1 MVDFEKLRKDRG
13 VSKSIDPIE
22 IFRRLPKTSKINDLW
37 NSQAEALREWNLRR
51 KDKDI
56 VLKLNTG
63 GGKTLVGLIIA
74 QSIANETDGPTM
86 YLCPTVQLTE
96 QIYNFS
102 KEYGFKTSIY
112 KKGSSLD
119 ADFLSGK
126 HIMIATYRALFNA
139 QSKFGTT
146 ESIKD
151 YVHLNGIIIDDAHAA
166 FSNIRDYFILSIEK
180 KSHPELYS
188 ELCTLFRNDFMKLN
202 KAGTFDDIVN
212 RSDPSILEVP
222 YWGWKQRSDQIRE
235 KLAETISDTP
245 PFVFTWPLIRDEF
258 DYCHALISYR
268 SFSITPLYPL
278 VDKFPSFSKCPR
290 RVYMSATLANDSSII
305 RTFDANR
312 KSVSEPITSKS
323 LAGVGERMIL
333 APALMDIDPNQ
344 IENIVKQVIEKI
356 STNAGVLILVPSN
369 KDLKIWMDIAT
380 VPRESKDVKEY
391 VDKLRNKKVGAY
403 AFSNRYDG
411 LDLPDDS
418 CRLLVMAGRPSGD
431 NIYDSFRHRVLK
443 NSRVIN
449 TALAQR
455 IEQGIGRG
463 TRGSGDYCVVILL
476 ENKLISWT
484 SMFSNLE
491 LLTPST
497 RAQLEMGNEISKN
510 VSSLQEFEETINK
523 CLNRNISW
531 VEYHADSLAEL
542 TDPIQPDVDSLEIA
556 ESERK
561 YFKHIRDGYY
571 DKAISV
577 LSEYDNEDID
587 EHFRGWLVQLC
598 ARASYYWGNES
609 QATEFQKHTY
619 SLNKSLLRPQVEPP
633 YVSLSNLGDQSRAIV
648 EPILEYKQRKG
659 YLAQFDEIKSQL
671 NPIATTN
678 QFEESLKRFG
688 SILGFQTQRPEK
700 EEFIKKGPDVLW
712 ILDENKALI
721 IEAKS
726 RKKQDNKLNK
736 DEFGQ
741 VLTSYEWFKDKYP
754 RYQGIKVVV
763 HPNNYTTDSI
773 LASDT
778 YALTMDNLSAMLSN
792 AGILISE
799 LCKSTAPSETLI
811 AKCESGIKE
820 LKLTPEGI
828 VERFLTP
835 FESSVE

>member
-1 MVDFEKLRKDRG
+1 MVDFDKLRKDRG

-37 NSQAEALREWNLRR
+37 NSQAEALREWDLRR
-51 KDKDI
+51 NDKDI

-86 YLCPTVQLTE
+86 YLCPTVQLAE

-102 KEYGFKTSIY
+102 KEYGFKTTLY
-112 KKGSSLD
+112 EKGCSLD

-126 HIMIATYRALFNA
+126 NIMIATYSALFNA
-139 QSKFGTT
+139 LSKFGTT

-151 YVHLNGIIIDDAHAA
+151 YVPLKGIIIDDAHAA
-166 FSNIRDYFILSIEK
+166 FSNIRDYFTISIEK
-180 KSHPELYS
+180 QSHPELYS

-212 RSDPSILEVP
+212 RSDLGILEVP

-235 KLAETISDTP
+235 KLAETISGTS

-258 DYCHALISYR
+258 DYCHAIISSK

-278 VDKFPSFSKCPR
+278 IDKFPSFSTCPS

-305 RTFDANR
+305 RTFDVNR
-312 KSVSEPITSKS
+312 KSISEPITSKS

-333 APALMDIDPNQ
+333 APALMDIDPKQ

-356 STNAGVLILVPSN
+356 STKAGVLILVPSN
-369 KDLKIWMDIAT
+369 KDLKVWVDIAT
-380 VPRESKDVKEY
+380 VPHESKDVKEY
-391 VDKLRNKKVGAY
+391 VDKLRNERAGAY
-403 AFSNRYDG
+403 GFSNRYDG
-411 LDLPDDS
+411 LDLPDEA

-449 TALAQR
+449 TSLAQR

-476 ENKLISWT
+476 GNRLISWT

-523 CLNRNISW
+523 CLNRDISW

-542 TDPIQPDVDSLEIA
+542 TDSIQPDVDSLEIA

-577 LSEYDNEDID
+577 LSEYDNEGID
-587 EHFRGWLVQLC
+587 KHFRGWLVQLC

-609 QATEFQKHTY
+609 QASEFQKHTY

-633 YVSLSNLGDQSRAIV
+633 YVSLSNLGEQSRAIV
-648 EPILEYKQRKG
+648 KPILEYKQRKG

-671 NPIATTN
+671 NPIATSN

-700 EEFIKKGPDVLW
+700 EEFVKKGPDVLW

-726 RKKQDNKLNK
+726 RKKQANKLNK

-741 VLTSYEWFKDKYP
+741 VLTAYEWFKGKYP

-763 HPNNYTTDSI
+763 YPNNYTTDSI
-773 LASDT
+773 SASDT
-778 YALTMDNLSAMLSN
+778 YALTMDNLSIMLSN
-792 AGILISE
+792 ARILISE
-799 LCKSTAPSETLI
+799 LCISSAPSETLI
-811 AKCESGIKE
+811 AKCESRIKE
-820 LKLTPEGI
+820 LKLTPEEI
-828 VERFLTP
+828 IEHFLTP

>member
-37 NSQAEALREWNLRR
+37 NSQAEVLREWDLRR
-51 KDKDI
+51 KDKDA

-74 QSIANETDGPTM
+74 QSIANETNGPTM

-96 QIYNFS
+96 QIYAYS
-102 KEYGFKTSIY
+102 KEYGFKTTLY
-112 KKGSSLD
+112 KSGLD

-126 HIMIATYRALFNA
+126 HIMIATYSALFNA

-151 YVHLNGIIIDDAHAA
+151 HVHLNGIIIDDAHAA
-166 FSNIRDYFILSIEK
+166 FSNIRDYFTLSIEK

-222 YWGWKQRSDQIRE
+222 YWSWKQRSDQIRE
-235 KLAETISDTP
+235 KLAETISDTS

-278 VDKFPSFSKCPR
+278 IDKFSSFSKCPR

-333 APALMDIDPNQ
+333 APALMDIDLNQ

-411 LDLPDDS
+411 LDLPDES

-449 TALAQR
+449 TSLAQR

-463 TRGSGDYCVVILL
+463 TSV
-476 ENKLISWT
+476 
-484 SMFSNLE
+484 M
-491 LLTPST
+491 ST
-497 RAQLEMGNEISKN
+497 
-510 VSSLQEFEETINK
+510 FK
-523 CLNRNISW
+523 CW
-531 VEYHADSLAEL
+531 
-542 TDPIQPDVDSLEIA
+542 
-556 ESERK
+556 
-561 YFKHIRDGYY
+561 
-571 DKAISV
+571 
-577 LSEYDNEDID
+577 
-587 EHFRGWLVQLC
+587 
-598 ARASYYWGNES
+598 
-609 QATEFQKHTY
+609 
-619 SLNKSLLRPQVEPP
+619 
-633 YVSLSNLGDQSRAIV
+633 
-648 EPILEYKQRKG
+648 
-659 YLAQFDEIKSQL
+659 IKS
-671 NPIATTN
+671 
-678 QFEESLKRFG
+678 R
-688 SILGFQTQRPEK
+688 
-700 EEFIKKGPDVLW
+700 
-712 ILDENKALI
+712 
-721 IEAKS
+721 
-726 RKKQDNKLNK
+726 
-736 DEFGQ
+736 
-741 VLTSYEWFKDKYP
+741 
-754 RYQGIKVVV
+754 
-763 HPNNYTTDSI
+763 
-773 LASDT
+773 
-778 YALTMDNLSAMLSN
+778 
-792 AGILISE
+792 
-799 LCKSTAPSETLI
+799 
-811 AKCESGIKE
+811 
-820 LKLTPEGI
+820 
-828 VERFLTP
+828 
-835 FESSVE
+835 